1 MEPVGRRPGPSTTAG
16 LAFALASL
24 AAVVGSPGVSPAGA
38 ASWGAA
44 AAAFEAS
51 GQPTTGQRP
60 AEQTRSGQRATRE
73 GSSSQH
79 PADQTPLMQGPTFRT
94 GVDVLAV
101 DVTVLDSRG
110 RPVTDLGTAEFSVR
124 IDGRPRRVVSA
135 EYIRV
140 EEDAGRRTSDEP
152 DEAHITTNIGPPQG
166 RLIVLVVDQ
175 GNTRIGQARPLLAT
189 AGRFLDRLGPLDR
202 IAFAAIPP
210 PGPAVD
216 FTADLT
222 RVRHAMQQVLGSETP
237 LEGRFNIGTTEAMA
251 IIERH
256 DRILLAAVVER
267 ECGMNLRVDVL
278 EQCSRDVVAEAD
290 RIVSER
296 RQRIVQSVAALRD
309 LFRGLAVIDGQKSV
323 ILLSEG
329 LEVEGIGADLADVAA
344 MAAMAR
350 ASLHVLLIDSPHVDV
365 TRARASPTAREDRQL
380 QEEGLELLA
389 GQARGSLFRI
399 VGTGEGVFEQLFA
412 ELAGYY
418 LLGVE
423 QEPADRDGKR
433 HRIDVE
439 VRRRGVVVRSRRA
452 FVLAERTATARDAE
466 RGLVEAL
473 RSPFAVSELPL
484 RVTTYAFRESAEGKV
499 RVVVAA
505 EVGQPGAPPAEFT
518 IGFALTDADHRVV
531 VSGSERRRLEPSD
544 GSGEAPLLYVGA
556 ASVPPGTY
564 HLRFGAVDAEGRR
577 GSVVR
582 PVRAWDMTS
591 EALSVGD
598 LVVGDVPKAA
608 GERFVPAVEAR
619 VVGPYVGSY
628 VEVYAADPAV
638 FDELSVVTEV
648 AADESAAAIV
658 SAPARLVAAGADPGA
673 RVAQAVLPAGVLPPG
688 RYLARAR
695 VVRRGEPVGLLTRPF
710 LVRPPTRGTT
720 GEAGG
725 VVLPA
730 SLFAA
735 PPRFEL
741 AAALAP
747 EVLEAMLD
755 LVEAERPGLKATL
768 AEARAGRWGAA
779 ARAAFEAG
787 EQEAATLLRGIE
799 LLGKGEIGAAAKLF
813 EAAAGPRR
821 QFFPAAFYLGAC
833 LAAAGRDRDAAGIW
847 QHAIGATP
855 RPPVVYPFVADARL
869 REGQPGSA
877 ADLLRSAHE
886 RWPED
891 AAVARRLGLALAMSG
906 RMSEARP
913 VLDAYLARYP
923 SDEDA
928 LLAAVAAWYDVARQG
943 PLSETDR
950 ARVERYG
957 AAYRGPQEALV
968 AAYLDAI
975 RMPQG
980 R

>member
-1 MEPVGRRPGPSTTAG
+1 MEPTGCRPGPSTAG
-16 LAFALASL
+16 LAVALASL
-24 AAVVGSPGVSPAGA
+24 AAVVASATSPAGA
-38 ASWGAA
+38 PWWRAA
-44 AAAFEAS
+44 VAAPSPSEVA
-51 GQPTTGQRP
+51 GQPAATQRP
-60 AEQTRSGQRATRE
+60 AEQPPPGQRPTEAA
-73 GSSSQH
+73 
-79 PADQTPLMQGPTFRT
+79 PPPPLQGPTFRT

-110 RPVTDLGTAEFSVR
+110 RPVTDLGTAEFSVK
-124 IDGRPRRVVSA
+124 IDGRPRRIVSA

-140 EEDAGRRTSDEP
+140 DEDAGRRPPDEP

-175 GNTRIGQARPLLAT
+175 GNTRMGQARPLLAT
-189 AGRFLDRLGPLDR
+189 ASRFLDRLGPLDR
-202 IAFAAIPP
+202 IAFAVIPP

-216 FTADLT
+216 FTADVA
-222 RVRHAMQQVLGSETP
+222 RVRQAMQQVLGSETP
-237 LEGRFNIGTTEAMA
+237 LEGRFNIGTAEAMA

-256 DRILLAAVVER
+256 DRILLGAVVER
-267 ECGMNLRVDVL
+267 ECGTSLRADML
-278 EQCSRDVVAEAD
+278 DQCSRDIVAEAD

-323 ILLSEG
+323 ILVSEG
-329 LEVEGIGADLADVAA
+329 LEVEGIGADLADIAA

-365 TRARASPTAREDRQL
+365 SRARASPTAREDRQL
-380 QEEGLELLA
+380 QEEGLEMLA

-423 QEPADRDGKR
+423 QEPADRDGRR

-452 FVLAERTATARDAE
+452 FVLAGRTAAARDAE

-484 RVTTYAFRESAEGKV
+484 RVTTYAFRESGEGKV
-499 RVVVAA
+499 RVVIAA

-544 GSGEAPLLYVGA
+544 GNGDAPLLYVGA

-598 LVVGDVPKAA
+598 LVVGDVPAAA
-608 GERFVPAVEAR
+608 GERLVPAVEAR
-619 VVGPYVGSY
+619 VVGAYVGSY
-628 VEVYAADPAV
+628 VEVYAADPAT
-638 FDELSVVTEV
+638 FDELSVVAEV

-658 SAPARLVAAGADPGA
+658 SVPARLVAPGPDPGV
-673 RVAQAVLPAGVLPPG
+673 RVAQAAIPAGILPPG

-695 VVRRGEPVGLLTRPF
+695 VIRRGEPVGLLTRPF
-710 LVRPPTRGTT
+710 LVRPRAPGPM
-720 GEAGG
+720 GETG
-725 VVLPA
+725 VVVPA
-730 SLFAA
+730 SFFAA

-741 AAALAP
+741 AATLAP
-747 EVLEAMLD
+747 DVLEAMLD
-755 LVEAERPGLKATL
+755 LVQAERPRLEAAL
-768 AEARAGRWGAA
+768 AEARAGRWGPA

-799 LLGKGEIGAAAKLF
+799 LLGKGEIGAAARVF

-833 LAAAGRDRDAAGIW
+833 LAAAGRDREAAGIW

-877 ADLLRSAHE
+877 ADVLRSAHE
-886 RWPED
+886 RWPEN
-891 AAVARRLGLALAMSG
+891 AAIARRLGLALAMSG

-913 VLDAYLARYP
+913 VLDAYLARHP

-928 LLAAVAAWYDVARQG
+928 LLAAVAAWYDAARQG
-943 PLSETDR
+943 PLSEADR
-950 ARVERYG
+950 AKAERYG

-968 AAYLDAI
+968 AAYLEAI
-975 RMPQG
+975 RLPPG

>member
-1 MEPVGRRPGPSTTAG
+1 MEPLGRRPGPSTTAG

-24 AAVVGSPGVSPAGA
+24 AAVVSSGTSPPGAGA
-38 ASWGAA
+38 WRAA
-44 AAAFEAS
+44 APASETPAQAAS
-51 GQPTTGQRP
+51 GQRP
-60 AEQTRSGQRATRE
+60 AEQTPSGQRPTEEAP
-73 GSSSQH
+73 SSQR
-79 PADQTPLMQGPTFRT
+79 PAGQAPPLQGPTFRT
-94 GVDVLAV
+94 GVDVVAV

-110 RPVTDLGTAEFSVR
+110 RPVTDLGTAEFSVK

-135 EYIRV
+135 EYIQV
-140 EEDAGRRTSDEP
+140 DEQDDRRAADDP
-152 DEAHITTNIGPPQG
+152 ADAHITTNIGPPQG

-175 GNTRIGQARPLLAT
+175 GNTRMGQARPLLAT

-216 FTADLT
+216 FTADVT
-222 RVRHAMQQVLGSETP
+222 RVRLAMQQVLGSETP
-237 LEGRFNIGTTEAMA
+237 LEGRFNIGTAEAMA

-267 ECGMNLRVDVL
+267 ECGMALRADVL
-278 EQCSRDVVAEAD
+278 EQCSRDIVAEAD

-323 ILLSEG
+323 ILVSEG

-365 TRARASPTAREDRQL
+365 SRARASPTAREDRQL
-380 QEEGLELLA
+380 QEEGLEMLA

-423 QEPADRDGKR
+423 QEPVDRDGRR

-452 FVLAERTATARDAE
+452 FVLAERTATTRDAE
-466 RGLVEAL
+466 RGLLEAL

-484 RVTTYAFRESAEGKV
+484 RVTTYAFRESGEGKV
-499 RVVVAA
+499 RVVIAA
-505 EVGQPGAPPAEFT
+505 EVGQPGAPPADFT

-544 GSGEAPLLYVGA
+544 AGGDAPLLYVGA

-591 EALSVGD
+591 EAVSVGD
-598 LVVGDVPKAA
+598 LVVADVPAAA

-628 VEVYAADPAV
+628 VEVYAADPAI

-658 SAPARLVAAGADPGA
+658 SAPARLVAPGSDPGT
-673 RVAQAVLPAGVLPPG
+673 RVAQAVIPAGILPPG

-695 VVRRGEPVGLLTRPF
+695 VARRGEPVGLLTRPF
-710 LVRPPTRGTT
+710 LVRPRAGATM

-730 SLFAA
+730 SLFAG
-735 PPRFEL
+735 PPRFEIS
-741 AAALAP
+741 ATLAP
-747 EVLEAMLD
+747 DVLEAMLD
-755 LVEAERPGLKATL
+755 LVQAERPSLKAAL
-768 AEARAGRWGAA
+768 ADARAGRWGPA

-799 LLGKGEIGAAAKLF
+799 LLAKGEIGAAARLF

-847 QHAIGATP
+847 QHAIGTTP

-906 RMSEARP
+906 RMSEARS
-913 VLDAYLARYP
+913 VLDAYLARHP
-923 SDEDA
+923 SDEEA
-928 LLAAVAAWYDVARQG
+928 LLAAVAAWYDAARQG
-943 PLSETDR
+943 PLSEADR
-950 ARVERYG
+950 ARVERYA
-957 AAYRGPQEALV
+957 AAYRGPQGALI
-968 AAYLDAI
+968 AAYLEAI
-975 RMPQG
+975 RMPPG

>member
-1 MEPVGRRPGPSTTAG
+1 MQPLRRRPAPSTTAG
-16 LAFALASL
+16 LAIALAAL
-24 AAVVGSPGVSPAGA
+24 AVFGPSAGDAASPAPKAALDARTAGQPPPDQAPAGA
-38 ASWGAA
+38 
-44 AAAFEAS
+44 
-51 GQPTTGQRP
+51 RP
-60 AEQTRSGQRATRE
+60 
-73 GSSSQH
+73 
-79 PADQTPLMQGPTFRT
+79 PDQAPPVQGPTFRT

-110 RPVTDLGTAEFSVR
+110 SPVTDLGAAEFTVK

-140 EEDAGRRTSDEP
+140 AQGDDARPADDP
-152 DEAHITTNIGPPQG
+152 DETHMTTNIGSPQG

-175 GNTRIGQARPLLAT
+175 GNTRLGQARPLLAT

-216 FTADLT
+216 FTTDVN
-222 RVRHAMQQVLGSETP
+222 RVRRAMQQVVGSETP
-237 LEGRFNIGTTEAMA
+237 LEGRFNIGTAEAIA

-256 DRILLAAVVER
+256 DRILLAAIIER
-267 ECGMNLRVDVL
+267 ECGMNLRADML
-278 EQCSRDVVAEAD
+278 DQCSRDIVAEAD
-290 RIVSER
+290 RIVNER

-323 ILLSEG
+323 ILISEG

-350 ASLHVLLIDSPHVDV
+350 ASLHVLLIDSPQVDV

-380 QEEGLELLA
+380 QEEGLEMLA

-399 VGTGEGVFEQLFA
+399 VGTGEGAFERLFT

-418 LLGVE
+418 LVGVE
-423 QEPADRDGKR
+423 QDPADRDGRR

-452 FVLAERTATARDAE
+452 FVLAERGGTARDAE

-473 RSPFAVSELPL
+473 RSPFAVSDLPL
-484 RVTTYAFRESAEGKV
+484 RVTTYAFRENAAGKV
-499 RVVVAA
+499 RVVIAA

-518 IGFALTDADHRVV
+518 IGFALTDADNHVV
-531 VSGSERRRLEPSD
+531 VSGSERRRLEPPD
-544 GSGEAPLLYVGA
+544 PSGDAPLLYVGA

-564 HLRFGAVDAEGRR
+564 HLRFGAVDSEGRR

-598 LVVGDVPKAA
+598 LVVGDVPAA
-608 GERFVPAVEAR
+608 VGERFVPAVEAR
-619 VVGPYVGSY
+619 VAGPYVGSY
-628 VEVYAADPAV
+628 VEVYAADPAT
-638 FDELSVVTEV
+638 FDEVSVVTEV

-658 SAPARLVAAGADPGA
+658 SAPARLVAGSDAGA
-673 RVAQAVLPAGVLPPG
+673 RVAQAVIPAGMLPPG

-695 VVRRGEPVGLLTRPF
+695 IARRGEPVGLLTRPF
-710 LVRPPTRGTT
+710 VVRPRARAAAEGA
-720 GEAGG
+720 GGAGG

-730 SLFAA
+730 SLVSA
-735 PPRFEL
+735 PPRFDL
-741 AAALAP
+741 AATLEP
-747 EVLEAMLD
+747 EVVGAMLD
-755 LVEAERPGLKATL
+755 LVQAERPLLKAAL
-768 AEARAGRWGAA
+768 AEARVGRWGPA

-799 LLGKGEIGAAAKLF
+799 LLGKGEIGAAARLF

-847 QHAIGATP
+847 QHAIGSTP
-855 RPPVVYPFVADARL
+855 RPAVVYPFVADARL

-877 ADLLRSAHE
+877 ADVLRSAHE
-886 RWPED
+886 RWPDDE
-891 AAVARRLGLALAMSG
+891 AIGRRLGLALAMSG
-906 RMSEARP
+906 RYEEARP
-913 VLDAYLARYP
+913 VLDAYLSRHP
-923 SDEDA
+923 SDPDA
-928 LLAAVAAWYDVARQG
+928 LLAAVAAWYEAAREG
-943 PLSETDR
+943 PLSDGDR
-950 ARVERYG
+950 AKVERYG
-957 AAYRGPQEALV
+957 AAYRGPQQGLV
-968 AAYLDAI
+968 AAYVDAI
-975 RMPQG
+975 RTRQG